1 MYEVIKAFADREDK
15 NRSYKI
21 GDKYP
26 REGFEPSEERIGF
39 LMSYETT
46 LGEPVIA
53 EVKEDTEEETEVAD
67 EKAEDV
73 KEEVVE
79 EPKKKRSY
87 TPRKS
92 KENK

>member
-15 NRSYKI
+15 NRPYKI

-53 EVKEDTEEETEVAD
+53 EVKEDTEED
-67 EKAEDV
+67 E
-73 KEEVVE
+73 EEVVE

-92 KENK
+92 KENE

>member
-53 EVKEDTEEETEVAD
+53 EVKEDTEEE
-67 EKAEDV
+67 

>member
-15 NRSYKI
+15 NRPYKV

-26 REGFEPSEERIGF
+26 REGLEPSEERIGF

-53 EVKEDTEEETEVAD
+53 EVKED
-67 EKAEDV
+67 V

>member
-26 REGFEPSEERIGF
+26 REGLEPSEERIGF

-53 EVKEDTEEETEVAD
+53 EVKEDTEEE
-67 EKAEDV
+67 

>member
-53 EVKEDTEEETEVAD
+53 EVKEDTEEE
-67 EKAEDV
+67 

-87 TPRKS
+87 TSRKS